1 MGWCADTLRLFWGLL
16 YWNLRKAWFR
26 LRRGRAVCPCQSPS
40 DSGRA
45 MVTACDACLS
55 WNRAARF
62 RAVCPL
68 LVETPDGL
76 RCSADTADVRPFWGR
91 AAVIWGGTALA
102 LYLTGALALFV
113 FLRVIGYPV
122 NIFHVTLPTHW
133 HRVTEVRSGFF
144 LNRAN
149 EAFTQGRVNEAL
161 LHLSSAHEFD
171 PRNFT
176 AGLLLAKHLQAA
188 QPGRSDEIFRT
199 LMRNN
204 PEQRHLTAQE
214 WFRALLARG
223 NMERVAWLARDELLA
238 GAPSPAVWV
247 RALAFARRRL
257 NPPQDK
263 DPAELPA
270 GTAADPWRPVLAT
283 ERLLREG
290 RTAEARALVTRDWP
304 ETPDDFEAFYQ
315 SMVLT
320 ELGDGFAALDAL
332 ARKPAVD
339 DAEAVL
345 SARLNALAAAGKP
358 RLLRQEFNQ
367 ALTPALSPRTIGLTK
382 ILCAHLIRH
391 PDREL
396 FGRLLDKVAREGL
409 PFNDATAGIWFSL
422 FCAAGA
428 VGDEPNLHG
437 LTGLIRQ
444 GTGQPFLALGAVEAF
459 FRGETSEKRITSF
472 LPTLILP
479 LEVTFA
485 ALERYAPP
493 EAGNRRAS
501 P

>member
-1 MGWCADTLRLFWGLL
+1 MG
-16 YWNLRKAWFR
+16 
-26 LRRGRAVCPCQSPS
+26 
-40 DSGRA
+40 
-45 MVTACDACLS
+45 
-55 WNRAARF
+55 
-62 RAVCPL
+62 
-68 LVETPDGL
+68 
-76 RCSADTADVRPFWGR
+76 
-91 AAVIWGGTALA
+91 
-102 LYLTGALALFV
+102 
-113 FLRVIGYPV
+113 
-122 NIFHVTLPTHW
+122 
-133 HRVTEVRSGFF
+133 
-144 LNRAN
+144 
-149 EAFTQGRVNEAL
+149 
-161 LHLSSAHEFD
+161 
-171 PRNFT
+171 
-176 AGLLLAKHLQAA
+176 AG
-188 QPGRSDEIFRT
+188 S
-199 LMRNN
+199 
-204 PEQRHLTAQE
+204 
-214 WFRALLARG
+214 
-223 NMERVAWLARDELLA
+223 
-238 GAPSPAVWV
+238 
-247 RALAFARRRL
+247 AFAERRL